1 VENLA
6 SLPNPGVRPDL
17 RAMPDIRSL
26 FPTIFQDDSTPR
38 IPGIGELFEF
48 FLQLAP
54 AALTLVM
61 TIVILVALHYWL
73 ERRKSASP
81 GHTVRN
87 QLILLAVTALG
98 LVSVVLMLPIS
109 DDFRGEILKLIGIVL
124 SAGIALSS
132 TTFLGNMLAG
142 FMLRSVRNF
151 RAGDFISVEEH
162 FGRVS
167 GRGLFHTE
175 IQTEERTLTTL
186 PNIYLVSH
194 PVTTLRSS
202 GTVVSATVS
211 LGYDVPRGRIE
222 ELLLEAARD
231 ADLEDAFVS
240 TMDLGDFSVT
250 YRIAGLLTD
259 VKSLISARSRLR
271 GKVLDCLHEGEVEIV
286 SPTFMNTRALSPDQ
300 VFVPESRPTDP
311 APVAED
317 APAPEDILFDK
328 ADEAE
333 ATEEMV
339 QTIDSVTDE
348 IRAVDEEI
356 KSASAELIP
365 ALEGRRSQL
374 VTKRDRLEAELE
386 ESKNDK
392 E

>member
-1 VENLA
+1 MIAAAL
-6 SLPNPGVRPDL
+6 LP
-17 RAMPDIRSL
+17 MPL
-26 FPTIFQDDSTPR
+26 QDSSTPR
-38 IPGIGELFEF
+38 NPGFGELLDFI
-48 FLQLAP
+48 LSLAP
-54 AALTLVM
+54 SALTLVV
-61 TIVILVALHYWL
+61 TIVILAALHYWL

-109 DDFRGEILKLIGIVL
+109 DNFRGEILKLIGIVL

-186 PNIYLVSH
+186 PNIYLVTH

-222 ELLLEAARD
+222 ELLLEAARE
-231 ADLEDAFVS
+231 ADLADAFVS
-240 TMDLGDFSVT
+240 TMELGDFSVT
-250 YRIAGLLTD
+250 YRIAGLLTN
-259 VKSLISARSRLR
+259 VKSLITARSRLR
-271 GKVLDCLHEGEVEIV
+271 AKVLDRLHEGGVEIV
-286 SPTFMNTRALSPDQ
+286 SPTFMNTRALTPDQ
-300 VFVPESRPTDP
+300 VFVPESGP
-311 APVAED
+311 ARSVPEAKDV
-317 APAPEDILFDK
+317 PAPEEILFDK
-328 ADEAE
+328 ADQAE
-333 ATEEMV
+333 ASEEMA
-339 QTIDSVTDE
+339 QTIDSVTNE
-348 IRAVDEEI
+348 IKGVDEEI
-356 KSASAELIP
+356 KSAPAELMP
-365 ALEGRRSQL
+365 ALEARRREL
-374 VTKRDRLEAELE
+374 ETKRDQLEAELE
-386 ESKNDK
+386 ETKNDVK
-392 E
+392 

>member
-6 SLPNPGVRPDL
+6 SLPDPGVRPDL
-17 RAMPDIRSL
+17 RAMPGIRAL
-26 FPTIFQDDSTPR
+26 FPTILQDDSTPR

-48 FLQLAP
+48 FWSLAP

-142 FMLRSVRNF
+142 FMLRSLRNF

-186 PNIYLVSH
+186 PNIYLVTH

-231 ADLEDAFVS
+231 SDLEDAFVS

-259 VKSLISARSRLR
+259 VKSLITARSRLR
-271 GKVLDCLHEGEVEIV
+271 GKVLDCLHEGGVEIV
-286 SPTFMNTRALSPDQ
+286 SPTFMNTRALSLDQ
-300 VFVPESRPTDP
+300 VFVPESRPSDP

-339 QTIDSVTDE
+339 QTIDSVSEE
-348 IRAVDEEI
+348 IKAVDEEI

-365 ALEGRRSQL
+365 VLEGRRSQL
-374 VTKRDRLEAELE
+374 ETKRDRLEAELE

>member
-1 VENLA
+1 MENLA
-6 SLPNPGVRPDL
+6 SLPDPAVRADL
-17 RAMPDIRSL
+17 RAMPAIRSL
-26 FPTIFQDDSTPR
+26 FPTFLQDDSTPR
-38 IPGIGELFEF
+38 IPGIGELFDF
-48 FLQLAP
+48 FWSLAP
-54 AALTLVM
+54 SALTLVV
-61 TIVILVALHYWL
+61 TIAILAALHYWL

-98 LVSVVLMLPIS
+98 LVSVVLMLPVS

-186 PNIYLVSH
+186 PNIYLVTH

-222 ELLLEAARD
+222 ELLLEAARE

-240 TMDLGDFSVT
+240 TMELGDFSVT
-250 YRIAGLLTD
+250 YRIAGLLTN
-259 VKSLISARSRLR
+259 VKSLITARSRLR
-271 GKVLDCLHEGEVEIV
+271 GKVLDSLHEGRVEIV
-286 SPTFMNTRALSPDQ
+286 SPTFMNTRALTPDQ
-300 VFVPESRPTDP
+300 VFVPESRPSDP

-317 APAPEDILFDK
+317 APAPEEILFDK
-328 ADEAE
+328 ADQAE
-333 ATEEMV
+333 ATEEMT
-339 QTIDSVTDE
+339 QTIDSVSEE

-356 KSASAELIP
+356 KSAPADRMSELQ
-365 ALEGRRSQL
+365 ARRRELE
-374 VTKRDRLEAELE
+374 TKRDQLEAVLE
-386 ESKNDK
+386 DTKNDK
-392 E
+392 K

>member
-1 VENLA
+1 
-6 SLPNPGVRPDL
+6 
-17 RAMPDIRSL
+17 M
-26 FPTIFQDDSTPR
+26 PTILQDSSTPR
-38 IPGIGELFEF
+38 NPGLGELFDW
-48 FLQLAP
+48 FLSLAP
-54 AALTLVM
+54 SALALVV
-61 TIVILVALHYWL
+61 TIAVLAALHYWL

-87 QLILLAVTALG
+87 QLILLGVTALG
-98 LVSVVLMLPIS
+98 LVSVILMLPIS

-151 RAGDFISVEEH
+151 RAGDFISVEDH

-186 PNIYLVSH
+186 PNIYLVTH

-211 LGYDVPRGRIE
+211 LGDDVPRGRIG
-222 ELLLEAARD
+222 ELLLEAARR

-259 VKSLISARSRLR
+259 VKSLITARSRLR
-271 GKVLDCLHEGEVEIV
+271 GKVLDSLHEGGVEIV
-286 SPTFMNTRALSPDQ
+286 SPTFMNTRALSQDQ

-311 APVAED
+311 VPVAED
-317 APAPEDILFDK
+317 APAPEEILFDK
-328 ADEAE
+328 ADQAE
-333 ATEEMV
+333 ATEEMT
-339 QTIDSVTDE
+339 QTIESVTDE
-348 IRAVDEEI
+348 IKAVDSEL
-356 KSASAELIP
+356 KNAPAELIP
-365 ALEGRRSQL
+365 E
-374 VTKRDRLEAELE
+374 LEARRLQLE
-386 ESKNDK
+386 AARDQLEAALDETNN
-392 E
+392 EVN

>member
-1 VENLA
+1 MIL
-6 SLPNPGVRPDL
+6 
-17 RAMPDIRSL
+17 
-26 FPTIFQDDSTPR
+26 QDDSTPR

-48 FLQLAP
+48 FWSLAP
-54 AALTLVM
+54 AALTLVV
-61 TIVILVALHYWL
+61 TIVILAALHYWL
-73 ERRKSASP
+73 ERRKSAAP

-87 QLILLAVTALG
+87 QLILLGVTALG
-98 LVSVVLMLPIS
+98 LVSVILMLPVS

-142 FMLRSVRNF
+142 FMLRSLRNF

-186 PNIYLVSH
+186 PNIYLVTH

-222 ELLLEAARD
+222 ELLLEAAHD

-240 TMDLGDFSVT
+240 TMELGDFCVT

-259 VKSLISARSRLR
+259 VKSLITARSRLR
-271 GKVLDCLHEGEVEIV
+271 GKVLDSLHAGGVEIV

-300 VFVPESRPTDP
+300 VFVPESGPSDP

-317 APAPEDILFDK
+317 APAPEEILFDK
-328 ADEAE
+328 ADKAE
-333 ATEEMV
+333 ATEEMA
-339 QTIDSVTDE
+339 QTIDSVSEE
-348 IRAVDEEI
+348 IKAVDEEI
-356 KSASAELIP
+356 KSASPELIP
-365 ALEGRRSQL
+365 ALEARRSQL
-374 VTKRDRLEAELE
+374 ETKRDQLEEELE
-386 ESKNDK
+386 ESKND
-392 E
+392 EE